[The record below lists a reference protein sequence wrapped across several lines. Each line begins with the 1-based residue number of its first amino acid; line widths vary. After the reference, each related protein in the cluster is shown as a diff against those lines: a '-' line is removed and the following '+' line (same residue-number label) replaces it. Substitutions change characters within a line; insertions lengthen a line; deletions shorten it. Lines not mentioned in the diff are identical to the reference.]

1 MSIRRTIN
9 AQPYT
14 LDEILGI
21 DFDRLRAGSAPA
33 VDDRRDECGAPAD
46 RTWVSATAFNP
57 DDEHQLH
64 EPCGPLATDLDD
76 PEHLTAIPS
85 PPFLSLTAAAA
96 WLGISLSTVKRLLD
110 RHELAAVRIGARR
123 KIPLS
128 ELKNYA
134 LQRLVGRSMPIRK
147 LLGNAEVSAVLAKTS
162 GD

>member
-1 MSIRRTIN
+1 VSIRRTIN

-33 VDDRRDECGAPAD
+33 ADDRRDECGAPAD

-57 DDEHQLH
+57 DVDHRIDELGCSV
-64 EPCGPLATDLDD
+64 PATFDGDGN
-76 PEHLTAIPS
+76 PETIPS
-85 PPFLSLTAAAA
+85 PPFLSLTEAAA
-96 WLGISLSTVKRLLD
+96 WLGISLSTVKRLVD
-110 RHELAAVRIGARR
+110 RRELAAVRIGARR

-134 LQRLVGRSMPIRK
+134 LARLVGRSMPIRK
-147 LLGNAEVSAVLAKTS
+147 LQGNAEVSAKPAKTS